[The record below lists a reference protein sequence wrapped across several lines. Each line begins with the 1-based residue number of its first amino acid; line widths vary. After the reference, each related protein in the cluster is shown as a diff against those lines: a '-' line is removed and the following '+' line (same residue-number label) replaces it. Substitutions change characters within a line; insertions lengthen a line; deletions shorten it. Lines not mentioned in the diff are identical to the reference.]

1 MVFDIFT
8 ILKKLYIEGGLDIS
22 TSFTKINGDDFPEDG
37 QDLVI
42 RTVIQADADII
53 TYIPERAVQVPVIR
67 EAYLEKT
74 WEAHRKKTEA
84 VIRSLHRSRIFF
96 RGMSKGLIFL
106 GVAILLQG
114 GYKFWLGE
122 GTLYYMIAGLL
133 SGLSSFLVKHGGRFL
148 VQWYLKRKS
157 RT

>member
-1 MVFDIFT
+1 MVFDVFT
-8 ILKKLYIEGGLDIS
+8 ILKKFYIEGGLDIS
-22 TSFTKINGDDFPEDG
+22 TPFTETDNNDFPEDE

-42 RTVIQADADII
+42 LTVIQADADII
-53 TYIPERAVQVPVIR
+53 TYIPERAVENSVIR

-74 WEAHRKKTEA
+74 WEAHQKKTET

-106 GVAILLQG
+106 GAVILLQG
-114 GYKFWLGE
+114 GYKFWIGE

-157 RT
+157 KT